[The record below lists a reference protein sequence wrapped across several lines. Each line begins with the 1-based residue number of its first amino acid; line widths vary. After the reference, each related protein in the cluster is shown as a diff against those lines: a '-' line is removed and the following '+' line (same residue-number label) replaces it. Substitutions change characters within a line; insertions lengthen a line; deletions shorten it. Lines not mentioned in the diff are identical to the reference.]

1 MTTFVIIAGAVVV
14 VSLAAM
20 LTAGEACDNVPT
32 MTSADACLTLSNTT
46 ERWHALCRD
55 TLLNA
60 PATAEVTVYALV
72 AARLAKLRY
81 RDAVGEMDQMLGG
94 AGSGTKLPASEAA
107 ALEHCR
113 EKYGEAGRLMAG
125 VAEQL
130 FACEMSR
137 VRQEYIDA
145 QVAVGSCQ
153 DGLWAYRGLP
163 VADMVSADFDLTM
176 VAYLLGAIIV
186 GR

>member
-1 MTTFVIIAGAVVV
+1 MTFVITAAVVL
-14 VSLAAM
+14 VSLAGM
-20 LTAGEACDNVPT
+20 LIAGEACDNVPT
-32 MTSADACLTLSNTT
+32 MASADACLTLSNTT
-46 ERWHALCRD
+46 ERWHALCRE

-72 AARLAKLRY
+72 ATRLAKLWY
-81 RDAVGEMDQMLGG
+81 TDAVGQMDQMLGG
-94 AGSGTKLPASEAA
+94 TGGTKLPAGEAA
-107 ALEHCR
+107 ALEHCK

-125 VAEQL
+125 VVERL
-130 FACEMSR
+130 LACDMSR

-153 DGLWAYRGLP
+153 DGLWAYRGSP
-163 VADMVSADFDLTM
+163 VSDMVSAGFDLTM

>member
-1 MTTFVIIAGAVVV
+1 MAFVVV
-14 VSLAAM
+14 VTAAALISLATM
-20 LTAGEACDNVPT
+20 LAGGEACDNVPT
-32 MTSADACLTLSNTT
+32 LTPADACLTLSNTT

-60 PATAEVTVYALV
+60 PATAEVTVYALL
-72 AARLAKLRY
+72 ASRLAKLRY
-81 RDAVGEMDQMLGG
+81 TDTVSKMDQMLGG
-94 AGSGTKLPASEAA
+94 ELPAGEAA
-107 ALEHCR
+107 ALEHCK
-113 EKYGEAGRLMAG
+113 EKYVEAGSLMAA
-125 VAEQL
+125 VADQL
-130 FACEMSR
+130 FACDMSR

-145 QVAVGSCQ
+145 EVAVGSCQ

-163 VADMVSADFDLTM
+163 VSDMVSADFDLTM